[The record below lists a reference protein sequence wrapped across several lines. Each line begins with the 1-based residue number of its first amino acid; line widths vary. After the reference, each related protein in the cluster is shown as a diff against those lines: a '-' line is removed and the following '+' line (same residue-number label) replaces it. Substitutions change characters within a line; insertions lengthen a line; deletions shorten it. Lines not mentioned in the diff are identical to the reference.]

1 MDELYLAEK
10 VKQNDMSQNDD
21 DQNLEDEVTF

>member
-1 MDELYLAEK
+1 MDKLYLAEK